1 MSYVAAVIAA
11 LLCAVSVQESLFLV
25 AAVVVV
31 RKLAD
36 TLCVNQE
43 LVAVL
48 PWKNGH
54 SDSDASKST
63 KMTRRDACNAR
74 LALW

>member
-1 MSYVAAVIAA
+1 MSYVVAVIAA

-25 AAVVVV
+25 AAVVVA

-36 TLCVNQE
+36 TLCVNKE

-48 PWKNGH
+48 PWKNGQ
-54 SDSDASKST
+54 SDALKST

>member
-1 MSYVAAVIAA
+1 MSYVVAVIAA

-25 AAVVVV
+25 AAVVMV

-36 TLCVNQE
+36 TLCVNRE

-54 SDSDASKST
+54 SDALKST